1 MSLGSAPT
9 TKIDIDF
16 TRAQGSASKGRILF
30 QPPRQKVGQTM
41 LSNFSDPAELIAGK
55 ATVELARL
63 PLGTYRAIEQIDG
76 LAQRHFDFALPLN
89 SPAEIRYEDI
99 VPVAAVPARYTTV
112 KTINGVPPNQTT
124 GDIVVELG
132 GGPHNHTTSEI
143 TDFSSASTALIN
155 TAIQSLIGSA
165 PAALN
170 TLNELAAALGNN
182 ENFSTDMLAFLAGK
196 AALIHEHSI
205 SDITGLESIF
215 NGISSRALPD
225 RILRIADHSKTAGG
239 ANTYDMPN
247 TGGSWELFVGGP
259 PEYTIPA
266 SVGDDI
272 QVAYSYLIA
281 GASNSYADLAV
292 VTGAT
297 PTRQRYLSSG
307 IGTPSFQGASGNY
320 PSGAGFEGRSGTLG
334 FIAEASDIDSGNIR
348 LRWTIKTSTADGKMY
363 ANDNYP
369 LMLSIR
375 NTRLS
380 GL

>member
-1 MSLGSAPT
+1 MPLGSAPT
-9 TKIDIDF
+9 TKIDIDYI
-16 TRAQGSASKGRILF
+16 RAQGSASKGRILF
-30 QPPRQKVGQTM
+30 QPPRQKVGTTM
-41 LSNFSDPAELIAGK
+41 LSNFADPVELNAGK
-55 ATVELARL
+55 AVVELVRL

-76 LAQRHFDFALPLN
+76 LPQRHFDFALPLN
-89 SPAEIRYEDI
+89 SPSEIRYEDI
-99 VPVAAVPARYTTV
+99 VQVAAVPARYTAV
-112 KTINGVPPNQTT
+112 KTINGIAPNQTT
-124 GDIVVELG
+124 GDIVVETG

-143 TDFSSASTALIN
+143 TDFSSASTTLIN
-155 TAIQSLIGSA
+155 AAIQNLIGSA
-165 PAALN
+165 PAALD
-170 TLNELAAALGNN
+170 TLNELAAALGDN
-182 ENFSTDMLAFLAGK
+182 ENFSADILAVIAEK
-196 AALIHEHSI
+196 AALVHAHAV
-205 SDITGLESIF
+205 SDVTGLQAALDT
-215 NGISSRALPD
+215 ISARALPD

-297 PTRQRYLSSG
+297 PTHQRYLSSG
-307 IGTPSFQGASGNY
+307 IATPSFQGASGNY